1 MRRMAAL
8 RTLMMLIGALAVLTL
23 GALTA
28 AGPAEAAPPSCHGM
42 DHQVPAGHGDHDG
55 PAKAAMP
62 MACCVACVTAVTPQP
77 PIRAAAAPPAPTHDA
92 LKSLPLTGERPAPEP
107 HPPRLTNA

>member
-1 MRRMAAL
+1 MAAL

-23 GALTA
+23 GALTS
-28 AGPAEAAPPSCHGM
+28 AGPAEAAAASCHEVG
-42 DHQVPAGHGDHDG
+42 QEAPKGHGSHDA

-62 MACCVACVTAVTPQP
+62 MACCVACVAAVTPQP
-77 PIRAAAAPPAPTHDA
+77 PIRAAVAPPAPAHDR
-92 LKSLPLTGERPAPEP
+92 LSPLPPVGEHPAPEP